1 MAYEIRAIGMRPKV
15 DMGDKFVTD
24 SYGLLFK
31 NGDMLAFK
39 SSYEADDWAT
49 GMTIYGSFIP
59 TKVTIL

>member
-1 MAYEIRAIGMRPKV
+1 MYDLRDLSIKPNV
-15 DMGDKFVTD
+15 DMGDKRITE
-24 SYGLLFK
+24 SYGILFK

-39 SSYEADDWAT
+39 SSYEAEDWAT